1 MTRLFTLLTV
11 LFFTVTLH
19 AQELT
24 KGTYSCCRN
33 TFVLTVNGSNYK
45 LSRHTLGIDDRN
57 TTTTTIKG
65 KIIKTDKGYVLKPTS
80 YLTTKTLYSKKYKKK
95 IPMKFDT
102 PKSFKNEITIVW
114 EEGNFYWKYG
124 ENKQQLYPQ

>member
-11 LFFTVTLH
+11 LLFAVTSQ

-33 TFVLTVNGSNYK
+33 TFVLTINGSSYK
-45 LSRHTLGIDDRN
+45 LIRTTLGMDDRN
-57 TTTTTIKG
+57 TSTTTVKG
-65 KIIKTDKGYVLKPTS
+65 KITKTDDGYMLNPTS

-102 PKSFKNEITIVW
+102 PKSFRNEIKLIW
-114 EEGNFYWKYG
+114 EEGNFYWKEG